1 MGTRND
7 RAVDGEAV
15 GGDQPPAA
23 PETASG
29 RGSAAGGGV
38 FIGKHRLAAAIS
50 CLEQEIL
57 SLQVLFLSP
66 HRRYLS

>member
-1 MGTRND
+1 MGTRKD
-7 RAVDGEAV
+7 SAVHGEAV
-15 GGDQPPAA
+15 GGDQPPPA

-29 RGSAAGGGV
+29 RGSAAGGV

-57 SLQVLFLSP
+57 SLEVLFLSL
-66 HRRYLS
+66 HHRYLS